1 MSNLGKII
9 AWILIFSIAVF
20 IFCVPAFAS
29 GGGGRPQ
36 PTPEGV
42 LKQRASFSQW
52 VGGAFQR
59 VYGYSAGL
67 ACPNSEDNFHYA
79 NDYLSWSK
87 DENGAIIYTCQCA
100 GCGAT
105 FTAYESDLKQSYD
118 NQVAELPATGI
129 TSAGRLIWQPTFAD
143 ANANTSGSSDN
154 YFRVSYY
161 EGAYSCNVYL
171 NAIPNCKA
179 ITIFSDNTGFIC
191 AYSNSYFKSRFG
203 FYFNPVIAGSYRQ
216 IESLCYSY
224 SCLDQSGTSYS
235 GSVNYS
241 AGTAFLHYD
250 ASTVLS
256 SVRSSVFN
264 ICPDLSASAT
274 VTFGTVQYH
283 FPVYEIIPDSA
294 VDTSAGGQYSVT
306 TRPTSITGG
315 NYGIVGDDGEITTIT
330 NNNQIINETNNTYY
344 NPATGETKP
353 ILDWSYNYT
362 DRSYKVTLESGDTYT
377 ITYGDENI
385 VIKEG
390 DVTYNIYYMVD
401 GTGSGDPDPSPS
413 VSVCPHVWTETS
425 RTEPGCTSPGKV
437 VYTCFQ
443 CGQTKSETLK
453 ALGHD
458 WQVERTVQTLYDEN
472 GNVTQQGYTIYQCSV
487 CGEQYKDADSTGPPD
502 NTVNDGGL
510 IEWLNSLIKHL
521 LDNLSGV
528 VDLILSFF
536 QEIPKLFGGF
546 LDFLSAMFPYLPD
559 DIIFLLTFGIAALV
573 FVGVIK
579 AIRR

>member
-9 AWILIFSIAVF
+9 AWILIFSIVVF

-118 NQVAELPATGI
+118 DQVAELPATGI
-129 TSAGRLIWQPTFAD
+129 TSDGHLIWQPSYSDFDSSSIFGGDYPTDMLFREVTFGEIPYAVD
-143 ANANTSGSSDN
+143 GVRIRLNSSQTGFCIDCPKQGFAIVRFTSCIITPPID
-154 YFRVSYY
+154 
-161 EGAYSCNVYL
+161 GAYSILKDSPYL
-171 NAIPNCKA
+171 SGVVDTVTAEMSTLSQVTVSLKRLSDGRLE
-179 ITIFSDNTGFIC
+179 FSYGDR
-191 AYSNSYFKSRFG
+191 S
-203 FYFNPVIAGSYRQ
+203 
-216 IESLCYSY
+216 
-224 SCLDQSGTSYS
+224 TSAWL
-235 GSVNYS
+235 GP
-241 AGTAFLHYD
+241 GTAY
-250 ASTVLS
+250 V
-256 SVRSSVFN
+256 
-264 ICPDLSASAT
+264 
-274 VTFGTVQYH
+274 Y
-283 FPVYEIIPDSA
+283 FPVFEVVPYTTD
-294 VDTSAGGQYSVT
+294 DTYKIT

-315 NYGIVGDDGEITTIT
+315 NYGIIGDDGEITTIT

-437 VYTCFQ
+437 VYTCSW

-502 NTVNDGGL
+502 NTLNDGGL
-510 IEWLNSLIKHL
+510 IEWLNGLIKHL
-521 LDNLSGV
+521 SDNLSGA

>member
-1 MSNLGKII
+1 MLFREVTFNEIPYAVDGVRIRLNSSQTGFCIDCPKQGFAIVRFTSCII
-9 AWILIFSIAVF
+9 TPPIDGVYSILKDS
-20 IFCVPAFAS
+20 P
-29 GGGGRPQ
+29 
-36 PTPEGV
+36 
-42 LKQRASFSQW
+42 
-52 VGGAFQR
+52 
-59 VYGYSAGL
+59 
-67 ACPNSEDNFHYA
+67 
-79 NDYLSWSK
+79 YLSGVVDTVTAEMSTLSQVTVSLKRLSDGRLEFSYGDRSTSAWL
-87 DENGAIIYTCQCA
+87 GP
-100 GCGAT
+100 G
-105 FTAYESDLKQSYD
+105 TAY
-118 NQVAELPATGI
+118 
-129 TSAGRLIWQPTFAD
+129 
-143 ANANTSGSSDN
+143 
-154 YFRVSYY
+154 
-161 EGAYSCNVYL
+161 VY
-171 NAIPNCKA
+171 
-179 ITIFSDNTGFIC
+179 
-191 AYSNSYFKSRFG
+191 
-203 FYFNPVIAGSYRQ
+203 
-216 IESLCYSY
+216 
-224 SCLDQSGTSYS
+224 
-235 GSVNYS
+235 
-241 AGTAFLHYD
+241 
-250 ASTVLS
+250 
-256 SVRSSVFN
+256 
-264 ICPDLSASAT
+264 
-274 VTFGTVQYH
+274 
-283 FPVYEIIPDSA
+283 FPVFEVVPYTTD
-294 VDTSAGGQYSVT
+294 DTYKIT

-315 NYGIVGDDGEITTIT
+315 NYGIIGDDGEITTIT

-437 VYTCFQ
+437 VYTCSR

-502 NTVNDGGL
+502 NTLNDGGL
-510 IEWLNSLIKHL
+510 IEWLNGLIKHL
-521 LDNLSGV
+521 SDNLSGA